1 MLSKRMPKRSI
12 IGTRVSAMYSDG
24 IFYPVMIRSIKAR
37 TPTGDFVYEV
47 IREDGVAQDCQSDM
61 MVGPGFLPVSN
72 THLKFNQPVYANL
85 DGREV
90 RAIVQKHRKQTN
102 EVLLKSADAS
112 ETNFKRKLDDVRL
125 ESRKSAKGIYHHL
138 SDYNKLG
145 EMCSESK
152 KRPVSTTIEV
162 PSAKSQK
169 VHEDEPPMDDV
180 MAAMVLT
187 SLFGSPQPVNRER
200 NPSGDSVLSG
210 GGPMSPTSSLSSGY
224 GNVSPSPSPSIN
236 THFTWDVLRSTP
248 SPASSNNSDM
258 ENLPP
263 CPPFTTAKVPCHLQ
277 LSSVHPLMKG
287 STSVEE
293 ACHSLW
299 MIIYPMIVLPKN
311 SSRQ

>member
-47 IREDGVAQDCQSDM
+47 IREDGVSQDCQSDM

-72 THLKFNQPVYANL
+72 THLKFNQPVYTNL

-138 SDYNKLG
+138 SDYSKLG

-162 PSAKSQK
+162 P
-169 VHEDEPPMDDV
+169 
-180 MAAMVLT
+180 
-187 SLFGSPQPVNRER
+187 R
-200 NPSGDSVLSG
+200 
-210 GGPMSPTSSLSSGY
+210 
-224 GNVSPSPSPSIN
+224 
-236 THFTWDVLRSTP
+236 
-248 SPASSNNSDM
+248 
-258 ENLPP
+258 
-263 CPPFTTAKVPCHLQ
+263 
-277 LSSVHPLMKG
+277 
-287 STSVEE
+287 
-293 ACHSLW
+293 
-299 MIIYPMIVLPKN
+299 
-311 SSRQ
+311 